1 MYKLQLITD
10 AKKVCP
16 DVVIVLGE
24 DLTRFRNASK
34 QLYAFLS
41 SFSWNSRCERLG
53 FDEVWLD
60 VSDLVDN
67 NVATLNASSLGKS
80 FFRLSKY
87 DPTLGFHFDATD
99 YADHVYPGT
108 SNETQGKPLALSHTA
123 RLHGPHACAS
133 GVPRKLEMW
142 REYGWAVMD
151 LCYRQASRQVLPFH
165 VGIVVV
171 LFPTFHVSALS
182 LPIYV

>member
-41 SFSWNSRCERLG
+41 SFSWNARCERLG

-60 VSDLVDN
+60 VSDLVDS
-67 NVATLNASSLGKS
+67 NVATLNPSSLGAS
-80 FFRLSKY
+80 FFRLSKH
-87 DPTLGFHFDATD
+87 DPTLGFCFDATK
-99 YADHVYPGT
+99 YAGHIYPDT
-108 SNETQGKPLALSHTA
+108 SNETQSKLFVPSPARQACMNPMLARRSLPETQ
-123 RLHGPHACAS
+123 HAPKVRVDC
-133 GVPRKLEMW
+133 L
-142 REYGWAVMD
+142 MD
-151 LCYRQASRQVLPFH
+151 LCYRQASRQVLFLH
-165 VGIVVV
+165 DAISAS
-171 LFPTFHVSALS
+171 LILRVSCFSANY
-182 LPIYV
+182 I